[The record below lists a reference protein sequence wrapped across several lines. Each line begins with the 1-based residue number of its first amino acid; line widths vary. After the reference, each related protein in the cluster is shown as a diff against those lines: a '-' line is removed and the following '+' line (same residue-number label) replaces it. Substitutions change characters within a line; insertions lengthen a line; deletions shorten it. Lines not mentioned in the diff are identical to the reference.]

1 MTDVLDRDV
10 EKSYTKDQII
20 NKLERLVECLKNG
33 EAYEIQVANER
44 LYIPADSLFSIEHER
59 EGDMQEL
66 EFQFKWPA

>member
-10 EKSYTKDQII
+10 EKTYTKDQIT
-20 NKLERLVECLKNG
+20 NKLERLVECLKSN

-66 EFQFKWPA
+66 EFQFKWKV